1 MWHWSKVFDKVPHKG
16 LLHKLT
22 EKCISRKVLNIVTE
36 FLHQLKQKVV
46 PNGKHS
52 SRAVIKVGAPQ
63 GSTHGL
69 LFFLIHVNDL
79 SDDLASNSKLNSSLF
94 SMVENV
100 PKSANNVSQN
110 KYLGVPQDVI
120 FSRKLQN
127 TNHPCFNFSHNT
139 VNLTESQNLK
149 NALKS
154 ETSWISFG
162 F

>member
-1 MWHWSKVFDKVPHKG
+1 MKVFDKVRHKG

-100 PKSANNVSQN
+100 PKLANNVSQN

-139 VNLTESQNLK
+139 VHLTESQNLK

-154 ETSWISFG
+154 ETS
-162 F
+162 